1 VLLLIWL
8 TRREGIRLRDL
19 VGRGRNI
26 ALDVLWGP
34 LLAIPLLILF
44 SLANALAAL
53 IVYGP
58 LAFTASSASAST
70 VINTYGVPVWV
81 FWWSAIILP
90 FSAGI
95 AEELTYRGYALP
107 RFVALNVR

>member
-1 VLLLIWL
+1 
-8 TRREGIRLRDL
+8 
-19 VGRGRNI
+19 
-26 ALDVLWGP
+26 VLWGL

-44 SLANALAAL
+44 YLANALAAL

-58 LAFTASSASAST
+58 SAFTASSASAST
-70 VINTYGVPVWV
+70 AINTYGVPVWV

-90 FSAGI
+90 FSAGN